1 MKPCILVV
9 DDDQEIF
16 DILAHVLGPEG
27 FEVLWAKNG
36 EEFRQKALTR
46 RPRLIMLDIGLGRE
60 NGPELYK
67 RLLLHGLD
75 RRIPVIFISSSIENK
90 PQSQPTL
97 QPGRKYAMHG
107 KPFQFDRLLGD
118 IRMLMSPAA

>member
-9 DDDQEIF
+9 DDDREIF
-16 DILAHVLGPEG
+16 DILVHVLEPEG

-36 EEFRQKALTR
+36 EEFREKALLR

-90 PQSQPTL
+90 EPSL

-107 KPFQFDRLLGD
+107 KPFQFERLLGD
-118 IRMLMSPAA
+118 IRMLMSAAA

>member
-9 DDDQEIF
+9 DDDREIF
-16 DILAHVLGPEG
+16 DILIHVLEPEG

-36 EEFRQKALTR
+36 EEFREKAIAR

-90 PQSQPTL
+90 PHAQPAL
-97 QPGRKYAMHG
+97 QPGRQYAMHG
-107 KPFQFDRLLGD
+107 KPFQFERLLTD
-118 IRMLMSPAA
+118 IRMLMSAA